1 MVCGVVCPDDNDDDD
16 DDDGGGRQPN
26 TSEFILTA

>member
-1 MVCGVVCPDDNDDDD
+1 MVCGVVCPDDNDDD